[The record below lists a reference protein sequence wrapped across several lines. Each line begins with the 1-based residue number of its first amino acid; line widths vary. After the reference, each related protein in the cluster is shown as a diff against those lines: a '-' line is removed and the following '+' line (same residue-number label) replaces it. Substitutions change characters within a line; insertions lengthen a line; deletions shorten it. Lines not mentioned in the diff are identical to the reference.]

1 MRNISVGILAG
12 GKSSRMGCNKA
23 ELWYHDKTFLEHL
36 AEEAAAFDEILVS
49 VEAQAAREDGRYMF
63 VADEIAEFGP
73 VEGIYQLLLHAGNP
87 YVLVIATDMQNLNAA
102 FLKAFTEQLL
112 PEDRCMV
119 LRNGTFLEPLCCV
132 YHKDMLPLFRQ
143 LREEGI
149 RRPRA
154 VFSRVPVHYVDLEQL
169 GYSANVVDNINTKEE
184 YSRFLREKER

>member
-1 MRNISVGILAG
+1 MTEISVGILAG

-23 ELWYHDKTFLEHL
+23 KLLYDQKTFLAHL
-36 AEEAAAFDEILVS
+36 TEEAAAFDEVLVS
-49 VEAQAAREDGRYMF
+49 VEDLSAWEDSPYLC

-73 VEGIYQLLLHAGNP
+73 VEGIYQLLLHAKNP

-102 FLKAFTEQLL
+102 FLKVFAEQLR

-119 LRNGTFLEPLCCV
+119 LRNGEFLEPLCCV